1 MEQGVQNDDL
11 EDGIAGVDAVL
22 ELFELIIGLP
32 QVEHCHGKENS
43 AHIVS
48 TVDVETRVKVYSK
61 NLLFLLGLVHELVQ
75 LEQTYLG
82 VVGELVAVHQGV
94 VLVLEQFLEYVLVSL
109 VILVLLALIL
119 ADAVQVL
126 FLHVALTHVGVDDRK
141 VGLIVNPLGEVEQ
154 VQPADCLRPGGGDEV
169 VEDAFALA

>member
-94 VLVLEQFLEYVLVSL
+94 VLVLEQFL
-109 VILVLLALIL
+109 
-119 ADAVQVL
+119 
-126 FLHVALTHVGVDDRK
+126 
-141 VGLIVNPLGEVEQ
+141 
-154 VQPADCLRPGGGDEV
+154 
-169 VEDAFALA
+169 